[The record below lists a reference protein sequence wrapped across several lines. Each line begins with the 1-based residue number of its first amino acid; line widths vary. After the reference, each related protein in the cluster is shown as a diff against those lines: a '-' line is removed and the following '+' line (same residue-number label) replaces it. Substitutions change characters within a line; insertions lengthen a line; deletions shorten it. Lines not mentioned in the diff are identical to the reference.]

1 MFKKLLFIF
10 LLVFSVFGLIAC
22 DGGTTPEDID
32 TTESIDVPVNLAISE
47 KVLTWDAVVDATGYI
62 IYVNDEEKKTVTTT
76 SYDFSALSGDNLIF
90 QVVTKAPTGMNNSA
104 KSTTIAYMANP
115 QAEITAINIILDN
128 MMPGAPEG
136 VAEELVRKGTTGEDM
151 KDLKGAFDVLKTD
164 MEAAEDDP
172 LLVNAAIKKF
182 LATDINYEA
191 LASAGLIAMVP
202 NLEEQIVNLQEDI
215 DRYQDMIDQYGPD
228 EYYQSQIDNYNSQKE
243 FTMQM
248 KTMITDSRD
257 EMVLVAANTVNYL
270 IDFQTRI
277 TDDLITK
284 IQDIMEAE
292 GPSELTADEI
302 VLVKDEI
309 VDLLMEN
316 LPSTADLALVYELL
330 STGYGQLLEANDF
343 SLLLSE
349 SSASFA
355 ATTTLSIQFAL
366 KSLDSFDKPFFTK
379 LLALTTDAPT
389 EEVMASEIGIL
400 VVTYVKAFKDANQTL
415 IDQIEAI
422 FTDEQK
428 EALYQGYMQTL
439 ATLVEKTDGEVSF
452 SGLGTDLTYA
462 IISGATDVFEDMMDK
477 LTDKFVTTDGELLR
491 KIVILNSFTSDWN
504 WQTYEEENFRNEAT
518 GETYPDEDAFDDAKE
533 AANFA
538 VLKEA
543 ISYYA
548 PTLGTLT
555 NDQITDVIDMLVASV
570 PIADIATQTEMT
582 EAEVQAIADLA
593 EALLRNVL
601 PDLNTFVKNLMN
613 YVVTNDLIT
622 KVQTLHSDI
631 ISYFVTKYGENYEEN
646 PAYWEDDYEENCI
659 VIFVSKH
666 VNAFFTSANQ
676 TLFRGLITDV
686 ATFAKNEDIYTLMD
700 LVLADITEMEAN
712 VNTAF
717 DDMISLANTI
727 KGFNAATITTEQ
739 EATIQEFMDVF
750 NNLFGGQTAK
760 Q

>member
-10 LLVFSVFGLIAC
+10 LLIFSVFGLIAC
-22 DGGTTPEDID
+22 DGGSTPEDID
-32 TTESIDVPVNLAISE
+32 TTESIDVPVNLAISG
-47 KVLTWDAVVDATGYI
+47 KVLTWDAVVGATGYI
-62 IYVNDEEKKTVTTT
+62 IYVNNEEKKTVTTT
-76 SYDFSALSGDNLIF
+76 SYDFSALSGDNLVF

-115 QAEITAINIILDN
+115 QAEITAINVILDD

-136 VAEELVRKGTTGEDM
+136 VAEELVRKGMTGDDM
-151 KDLKGAFDVLKTD
+151 QDLKDAFDVLKTD

-202 NLEEQIVNLQEDI
+202 NLDEQLVNLQEDI
-215 DRYQDMIDQYGPD
+215 DWYQDMIDQYGPD
-228 EYYQSQIDNYNSQKE
+228 EYYQSKIDDYNSQKE
-243 FTMQM
+243 MTTQM
-248 KTMITDSRD
+248 KAMITDSRD

-270 IDFQTRI
+270 IDFQTGI

-284 IQDIMEAE
+284 IQDIMEAA

-309 VDLLMEN
+309 VDLFMEN
-316 LPSTADLALVYELL
+316 LPPTADLALVYELL
-330 STGYGQLLEANDF
+330 STAYGQLLEDNDF

-366 KSLDSFDKPFFTK
+366 KLLDSFDKAFFTE
-379 LLALTTDAPT
+379 LLALATDSPT

-400 VVTYVKAFKDANQTL
+400 IISYVKAFKDDNQAL
-415 IDQIEAI
+415 IDQIEAV
-422 FTDEQK
+422 FTEEQK

-439 ATLVEKTDGEVSF
+439 ATLVEKTGGEVSF

-477 LTDKFVTTDGELLR
+477 LMEKFVTTDGELLR
-491 KIVILNSFTSDWN
+491 KIVIVNSFTSDWN

-518 GETYPDEDAFDDAKE
+518 GETYPDEEAFDDAKE

-538 VLKEA
+538 VMKEA

-570 PIADIATQTEMT
+570 PIADIATQAEMT

-601 PDLNTFVKNLMN
+601 PDLNTLVKNLMN
-613 YVVTNDLIT
+613 YVVSNDLIT

-631 ISYFVTKYGENYEEN
+631 ISYFVTEYGENYEEN
-646 PAYWEDDYEENCI
+646 PAYWEDNYEEYSI

-700 LVLADITEMEAN
+700 LVLADITEMETN

-717 DDMISLANTI
+717 DDIISLANTI

-739 EATIQEFMDVF
+739 ETTIQEFMDVF